1 SPNELLKK
9 YDYDNNDILN
19 VKEEIPGLNTELF
32 MSVPRLGQTFKDA
45 DSSGIPLAVF
55 EMENLRELRLANQG
69 INSVPQTIA
78 KLKRLRVLE
87 LSNNPLLESVAG
99 EVAFLPIRD
108 NVSQGLKLDGCPS
121 LKSPPNDIVGR
132 GGGAVISFLKRVA
145 GGFTVCRR
153 TKLMFV
159 GLGGAGKT
167 SLLRALMSGNYKTK
181 SLGAKEVTDGI
192 DIKAWTVKK
201 NDGPEVTFST
211 WDFAGQKVYYNTHQF
226 FLSSRAVYLLLWTT
240 RSGYEHAG
248 LEFWLSSIAS
258 HAPGAPVF
266 VIGTRA
272 DEVDKPEIPME
283 KLQKKFPQIA
293 GFHFISSLTGQG
305 IRVLEDRLVDVTLA
319 QKYMGEQIPTVWLKL
334 ETAILTMKEK
344 KKVSIV
350 KWEEIAAMANEV
362 GIYEEDDLKEAIQF
376 LTYLGSVQYFDNEFL
391 RKYVVINPQWIA
403 DVMACVVSIKANAIK
418 DGRLNHSDIGV
429 IWKAYDKEYHEWLLM
444 LTQEFDLTFP
454 LPDQKVN
461 LVPCLLP
468 GEEPKYD
475 WPELEA
481 DSGIRETR
489 MLYQFTYLP
498 TGLFN
503 RAQVRL
509 FQFTDGKAIWKE
521 GSFLK
526 KNAHI
531 ALIKQTRENE
541 LSVKVQ
547 GPEPENVLLLIHEV
561 FEGLIAEAYH
571 GVTYTYLV
579 QCPDCVNKQRTHD
592 PFLFPNNL
600 IRQASNHAGA
610 FLQCHRFFHSISLNE
625 LEAIMPPDSK
635 SDLDMQ
641 LENSIRKL
649 RDMRKNNSTDILVSY
664 CAANLTENAADPI
677 KVVQDINNMGYT
689 CWFDEDIGTKT
700 LSDFIVPLKDS
711 KLLLAMV
718 SKEYAEDEKCKELF
732 QYASQKL
739 KKPYV
744 IVTITKSF
752 DWTKSELGMNI
763 GLQEIFVDLSK
774 EDVYDTKLDE
784 LKEKLKSKLEEEE
797 KKEQDAVDV
806 FISYCWSN
814 SHDAVKKGTAEK
826 DGALGWEKGD
836 PREIRSY
843 LESQGVR
850 CWLDI
855 EQAGKTGLFE
865 DISEGLKK
873 AKVVVACVSDE
884 YANSPNC
891 MMELRFAMLNL
902 RKPLVACVVGT
913 KSEWETSEV
922 SILLMRGRAS
932 DTSKKNTLP
941 PKFNFQQNLKEYPPM
956 FLKKIQDRI
965 AQVKEEMEKK
975 EAVKAQPAEA
985 ADHTPAAEKRQK
997 QEKIVSFQEEFELIQ
1012 RKLMR
1017 FIEVHHAINLD
1028 IMPYPK
1034 LCVLDYV
1041 DLEGHAEAI
1050 KKSMVNLQPPVS
1062 DPDDQTGQH
1071 RKLVCKIL
1079 CEYEQGWHLSGP
1091 PILLKLKDQ
1100 EKFIADS
1107 AAYLARM
1114 NAVLKHS
1121 GVNLTC
1127 MGGSDE
1133 ALEFVRDIE
1142 LKGTDTSGFAKAFK
1156 HFREEVMKNDVHKV
1170 RGHLKR
1176 CLLPSGKIRWLCPK
1190 HADGPRITI
1199 LNSDLAT
1206 AKDAVLP
1213 YSKCDEETMQLIK
1226 ADSKYEQTVQARQ
1239 TQGQDAASA
1248 LKITAQDL
1256 QAPRIAEHVT
1266 INGPASPKKLEK
1278 KKSTRKMKA
1287 TQAAARV
1294 AGSYAKAKKNNSVA
1308 QESNGQAPAQAP
1320 AQAQSEGNGE
1330 KKSKACVIM

>member
-1 SPNELLKK
+1 MSTFQGQQVLIIYYNVFQIEYLFQERYLSFCAAICRHVWKGGFTSERQGAVPWIKELSETYGDLQAGLMENHNHGCREIHDKPDEVKGPHVSLKQGENLEKFKFDKNRGTEYAVAVVLQKTDTDLEKIPVQSEDLSTLYLTCGQPSWFEPSTYSDGNLELTTQLPATWKMKNLGKFCVNGLITTSQNVSSMECKNLTVVDVSESLVETLPDFRVLPKVREVNASHSMVTIQSLTSCHIDQLKYLVSLSLDELLLDSLPRSFGQLKTLQYLSIKGIPWLRGDEDPQCGQAETSGLSNSVAKVAARTSCIESPNELLKK

-108 NVSQGLKLDGCPS
+108 NVGQGLKLDGCPS

-475 WPELEA
+475 WPDLEA

-884 YANSPNC
+884 RANSP
-891 MMELRFAMLNL
+891 
-902 RKPLVACVVGT
+902 
-913 KSEWETSEV
+913 
-922 SILLMRGRAS
+922 
-932 DTSKKNTLP
+932 
-941 PKFNFQQNLKEYPPM
+941 
-956 FLKKIQDRI
+956 
-965 AQVKEEMEKK
+965 
-975 EAVKAQPAEA
+975 
-985 ADHTPAAEKRQK
+985 
-997 QEKIVSFQEEFELIQ
+997 
-1012 RKLMR
+1012 
-1017 FIEVHHAINLD
+1017 
-1028 IMPYPK
+1028 
-1034 LCVLDYV
+1034 
-1041 DLEGHAEAI
+1041 
-1050 KKSMVNLQPPVS
+1050 
-1062 DPDDQTGQH
+1062 
-1071 RKLVCKIL
+1071 
-1079 CEYEQGWHLSGP
+1079 
-1091 PILLKLKDQ
+1091 
-1100 EKFIADS
+1100 
-1107 AAYLARM
+1107 
-1114 NAVLKHS
+1114 
-1121 GVNLTC
+1121 
-1127 MGGSDE
+1127 
-1133 ALEFVRDIE
+1133 
-1142 LKGTDTSGFAKAFK
+1142 
-1156 HFREEVMKNDVHKV
+1156 
-1170 RGHLKR
+1170 
-1176 CLLPSGKIRWLCPK
+1176 
-1190 HADGPRITI
+1190 
-1199 LNSDLAT
+1199 
-1206 AKDAVLP
+1206 
-1213 YSKCDEETMQLIK
+1213 
-1226 ADSKYEQTVQARQ
+1226 
-1239 TQGQDAASA
+1239 
-1248 LKITAQDL
+1248 
-1256 QAPRIAEHVT
+1256 
-1266 INGPASPKKLEK
+1266 
-1278 KKSTRKMKA
+1278 
-1287 TQAAARV
+1287 
-1294 AGSYAKAKKNNSVA
+1294 
-1308 QESNGQAPAQAP
+1308 
-1320 AQAQSEGNGE
+1320 
-1330 KKSKACVIM
+1330 